1 MNSGNV
7 WTINKGVEKRAGR
20 VKSTLLAAC
29 AVAGLGLPGA
39 NALAQAVVVNCP
51 GDSIQA
57 VLNLAPPAIK
67 GGTMTINGTC
77 TEDVL
82 VTLDNA
88 TFAGGAAAVIRG
100 TITIDGARRV
110 VLQNLSVTGSGNGVV
125 VTGNGTATVRDSIIG
140 RNNDNGIVVKDGA
153 QADILNNQIVQNGQ
167 NASDPGQGPG
177 ISVYDGGNARVVGNS
192 INDNL
197 SYGVEVF
204 EGGLVRLETN
214 TIMRN
219 GHSDLGG
226 SGVGV
231 WRARVRANG
240 NVYQDNGYA
249 AIEAEN
255 DGSYRTGMWLHQDGK
270 LDNPFGFET
279 ITAGTGQVAVTITRS
294 SHVDLRQVIVQG
306 AILISND
313 SLLQAR
319 GDHVGPNTQCSEV
332 DDVTASGVNSTIKLS
347 THTRVNGVVTADSNQ
362 GNRVAENSGCPLP

>member
-140 RNNDNGIVVKDGA
+140 RNNDNGIVVTDGA

-167 NASDPGQGPG
+167 NASDPDQGEG
-177 ISVYDGGNARVVGNS
+177 ISVYDGGNAQVVGNS

-197 SYGVEVF
+197 SFGVDVYN
-204 EGGLVRLETN
+204 GAVVRLESN

-219 GHSDLGG
+219 GRLALFE

-231 WRARVRANG
+231 YRARIRANG
-240 NVYQDNGYA
+240 NVYQDNAYA
-249 AIEAEN
+249 AIDAYN
-255 DGSYRTGMWLHQDGK
+255 DGNYRTGRGLNEAGVV
-270 LDNPFGFET
+270 DNPFGFES
-279 ITAGTGQVAVTITRS
+279 ITVGTGQVAVTIGRGGF
-294 SHVDLRQVIVQG
+294 VDLRQVTVQG
-306 AILISND
+306 LIEMGSD
-313 SLLQAR
+313 SLLHVR

-332 DDVTASGVNSTIKLS
+332 DDVTASGVNSTIELS
-347 THTRVNGVVTADSNQ
+347 THTRVNGVVTADPNK
-362 GNRVAENSGCPLP
+362 GNRALLGSGCPLP